1 MGFFGKL
8 FVMASAA
15 LGLFVSG
22 LDLLERFDVDVNAW
36 LRGIP
41 PVIAT
46 LPEAY
51 GDWIDRLASERL
63 ADSGRAVPQA
73 TERLQADDGVSG
85 EATAAMAPG
94 SLPAQGSS
102 TATLISAVIAVVM
115 ALILGIMSRGLFRR
129 D

>member
-8 FVMASAA
+8 FVIASAA

-46 LPEAY
+46 VPERY
-51 GDWIDRLASERL
+51 GDWVDRFVQDRLAAPESARL
-63 ADSGRAVPQA
+63 AAPSAMPAPGSMPDDTVVV
-73 TERLQADDGVSG
+73 ER
-85 EATAAMAPG
+85 AAMADRD
-94 SLPAQGSS
+94 
-102 TATLISAVIAVVM
+102 TAGMMISAGVAVVM
-115 ALILGIMSRGLFRR
+115 ALILGLMSRGLFRR